1 MTMKVMIWWC
11 DNQWNATTTT
21 YRITLIEFY
30 LLHNILLFNMFL
42 ILSYVLPTTY
52 PQSPWSSM
60 ETYYYLCLLCYVF
73 LCSEENSNEASIL
86 NCNFAHGS
94 MREIATQTKL
104 HVVWSNESKFY
115 EENLKLAEFAEKHRK
130 LRFS

>member
-1 MTMKVMIWWC
+1 
-11 DNQWNATTTT
+11 
-21 YRITLIEFY
+21 
-30 LLHNILLFNMFL
+30 
-42 ILSYVLPTTY
+42 
-52 PQSPWSSM
+52 M
-60 ETYYYLCLLCYVF
+60 ETSSYLCLLCYVF
-73 LCSEENSNEASIL
+73 LCSEENL
-86 NCNFAHGS
+86 NVATAIGNSCGGLNIELQFTHGS